1 MGVNKDSSE
10 QVETAY
16 QSWHGKRRLIR
27 ASEVNYYSSII
38 VDMAVCIHVD

>member
-16 QSWHGKRRLIR
+16 QSWHGKGRLIR

-38 VDMAVCIHVD
+38 VDMAVYIRVD